1 MFDLSDPWAFFIVS
15 ALKAKELF
23 TKDKEY
29 IIKDNELFIVDSFT
43 GRVME
48 GRRFTDG
55 IQQAIEAKEGM
66 QVSAET
72 EVIGKVLLL
81 RNQLRHCPY
90 MYVYL
95 CMYSQGNIS
104 ELVQTVP

>member
-1 MFDLSDPWAFFIVS
+1 MYASMYVMQIVGKSLFDLSDPWAFFIVS

-72 EVIGKVLLL
+72 EVIGKALLL
-81 RNQLRHCPY
+81 TNQTNSY
-90 MYVYL
+90 Y
-95 CMYSQGNIS
+95 
-104 ELVQTVP
+104 

>member
-1 MFDLSDPWAFFIVS
+1 M
-15 ALKAKELF
+15 KAKELF
-23 TKDKEY
+23 TRDKEY

-66 QVSAET
+66 QVSADT
-72 EVIGKVLLL
+72 EVIGMYIEIYVSQFIFSSYYYLLM
-81 RNQLRHCPY
+81 RY
-90 MYVYL
+90 M
-95 CMYSQGNIS
+95 
-104 ELVQTVP
+104 

>member
-1 MFDLSDPWAFFIVS
+1 M
-15 ALKAKELF
+15 KAKELF
-23 TKDKEY
+23 TRDKEY

-66 QVSAET
+66 QVSADT
-72 EVIGKVLLL
+72 EVVGMYIEI
-81 RNQLRHCPY
+81 
-90 MYVYL
+90 YVYQFIFSSYHYL
-95 CMYSQGNIS
+95 LMRYM
-104 ELVQTVP
+104 